1 MRYDAIIVGSGMAG
15 LTAGAYLC
23 KNGHNVLI
31 IEKSEKTGGLVTSF
45 ERDGFTFDAGIRA
58 FENSGIILPMLRQL
72 GINIDFI
79 KNPVSL
85 GIEKDF
91 IYLKTTESIKD
102 YHELLLKKV

>member
-1 MRYDAIIVGSGMAG
+1 
-15 LTAGAYLC
+15 
-23 KNGHNVLI
+23 
-31 IEKSEKTGGLVTSF
+31 
-45 ERDGFTFDAGIRA
+45 
-58 FENSGIILPMLRQL
+58 MLRQL